1 MNQVSYGKGSAGGS
15 SNESGSLHRAG
26 VAAVLAVHGLLNQ
39 PVSTLPGKV
48 PVEIRLE
55 TLDATDDIACGMSDG
70 STWFIQAK
78 RNVGFDKALRST
90 IEQWSKQPVKE
101 KDSLVLAAST
111 FKGDLS
117 KLQPALDRLS
127 MDPNAIL
134 NPLEEKGRT
143 LLLTELEA
151 IAPGRGQQLF
161 RSVRLLQCPV
171 ERETDASFAHAAAML
186 DGALVAIGTGRSAF
200 RSLRAYFQAAAAD
213 RRRTSPQ
220 DWIQAL
226 NADDIEVFADAK
238 GVTGSRERAR
248 VLALREYRDAW
259 RRRLDRLD
267 LSLLLDSVPE
277 VHIEGLAS
285 NYQIS
290 WQQGSKK
297 ARTAN
302 LYTTIR
308 RNDRFIV
315 TGLPGMGKSSA
326 LVQIAAAL
334 ASDDAAPVP
343 VLLDLKGIGQQIH
356 TPSDINVP
364 RLMSQ
369 ASKLGVETDPTTLEA
384 ALHAEVVRGN
394 VIFLV
399 DGLDETLD
407 KATITAAGLADLLPR
422 LHPKC
427 GFILTT
433 RSNALVAAQQTG
445 LTQVELVTPENLF
458 ESLRTLLEAMSPI
471 KDPNRPQQW
480 LAGKVAWLE
489 KSMNHH
495 KDIWEVPLL
504 ATLTTFRAADGDYSS
519 PNAASLLNQVIQD
532 SVKKWEYRRKS
543 SPPGGNDRELRPEM
557 LIDGFAAIGHAL
569 NSHGPLPIREAEKI
583 IVDGISRWGFSE
595 PLTEELARQILWF
608 WDNSVGIF
616 IEVNGQVQARSRQF
630 AELGDAYWACA
641 STRRSS
647 WLTTALNSSSKREAV
662 KIAAITDAHMAQ
674 DLLDQAENNP
684 DADARCRAL
693 SWMSDLSRDR
703 SVTLDDVSTRRL
715 FKLLGNAA
723 KEGMQFDDAS
733 ERSGLLKELFD
744 SVHAAQHEADG
755 DGWVFTYR
763 LATFPTTPPNRVC
776 RDSVIGT
783 LQLDDARLKLVEALA
798 SLSDS
803 DFDGQAPLTESD
815 VEKIREILKIPIPP
829 QLLPPKV
836 PGQPLTLYA
845 QSFHPITGT
854 ADVAAGAAARI
865 ELFQKDMPATLYAL
879 AKALPHGKSE
889 AITEALRLAGHPD
902 PAPWELGTMFEE
914 FQRQRADLGGWGW
927 LVRTVA
933 SLPDEDSPDDS
944 GDRWRW
950 RALADLIDALDYT
963 NASIPG
969 FSRAATEDHKVIVH
983 WIDAI
988 STAGSIDRA
997 AIVVQARSLLKLA
1010 EHAETDAVTD
1020 LIDEPRLE
1028 RIVLRSR
1035 QLSHEQ
1041 SLAVVPALLSHS
1053 DWISRSAANLL
1064 IGQKHARLADAIR
1077 SSDKKLTP
1085 TARWLSSVVLCTNA
1099 DLPSAD
1105 VRDLLATDDPPQRT
1119 AAAFYLRKF
1128 HEAELEQ
1135 YWETAL
1141 IDDDLSVRY
1150 AAGAIEVVDPQPK
1163 YWSCRWCSSK
1173 NQIEDTTC
1181 RKCDLS
1187 SKPSARDRDDAA
1199 G

>member
-26 VAAVLAVHGLLNQ
+26 VAAVLAVHGLLDQ

-55 TLDATDDIACGMSDG
+55 TLDATDDIACEMGDG

-90 IEQWSKQPVKE
+90 IEQWSKQPVEE
-101 KDSLVLAAST
+101 KDALVLAASL

-117 KLQPALDRLS
+117 KLQAALNRLS
-127 MDPNAIL
+127 TDPNAIL
-134 NPLEEKGRT
+134 NPREEKGRT
-143 LLLTELEA
+143 SLLTELEA
-151 IAPGRGQQLF
+151 TAPGRGQHLLRF
-161 RSVRLLQCPV
+161 VRLLECPV

-186 DGALVAIGTGRSAF
+186 DGTLVATGTGHSAF

-213 RRRTSPQ
+213 RRRTSPE

-226 NADDIEVFADAK
+226 NEDGIEVFADAR
-238 GVTGSRERAR
+238 GVTGSRERAKA
-248 VLALREYRDAW
+248 LALREYRETW
-259 RRRLDRLD
+259 RSRLDRLD
-267 LSLLLDSVPE
+267 LSMLIDGVPE
-277 VHIEGLAS
+277 VQIEGLAS
-285 NYQIS
+285 NYQVS

-297 ARTAN
+297 ARTAS

-356 TPSDINVP
+356 RRSDINVS
-364 RLMSQ
+364 LLTSQ
-369 ASKLGVETDPTTLEA
+369 ASRLGVGTDPTTLEA

-407 KATITAAGLADLLPR
+407 KATTTAAGLADLLPR
-422 LHPKC
+422 IHSKC
-427 GFILTT
+427 GFVLTT
-433 RSNALVAAQQTG
+433 RSNALVAAQQTR
-445 LTQVELVTPENLF
+445 LPQVELVTPKNLF
-458 ESLRTLLEAMSPI
+458 ESLHTLLKAMSSI
-471 KDPNRPQQW
+471 KDPNQPQQW
-480 LAGKVAWLE
+480 LAGKVAWLK

-495 KDIWEVPLL
+495 KDIWGVPLL
-504 ATLTTFRAADGDYSS
+504 ATLTTIRAADGGSS
-519 PNAASLLNQVIQD
+519 WPNAASLLNQVIQD
-532 SVKKWEYRRKS
+532 SVNTWEYHRKS
-543 SPPGGNDRELRPEM
+543 APQGGNGQELRPEM
-557 LIDGFAAIGHAL
+557 LIDGFAAIGHVL
-569 NSHGPLPIREAEKI
+569 NSHGVVPVHEAEQI
-583 IVDGISRWGFSE
+583 LMEEISPWEFSK
-595 PLTEELARQILWF
+595 PITRALARQILWF

-616 IEVNGQVQARSRQF
+616 VDVNGQIQARSRQF
-630 AELGDAYWACA
+630 AELGDAYWACS
-641 STRRSS
+641 STRRNS

-684 DADARCRAL
+684 DAGARCRAL
-693 SWMSDLSRDR
+693 SWVSDFSQDG
-703 SVTLDDVSTRRL
+703 SVTFDDVSTRRL
-715 FKLLGNAA
+715 FTLLENAA
-723 KEGMQFDDAS
+723 KEGLQLDDGD
-733 ERSGLLKELFD
+733 ERSGLLRDLFD
-744 SVHAAQHEADG
+744 SVHAAQRKADG
-755 DGWVFTYR
+755 KGWDFTYR
-763 LATFPTTPPNRVC
+763 LATFPTALPLRAC
-776 RDSVIGT
+776 RDSVIET
-783 LQLDDARLKLVEALA
+783 LQLDDARLRLVEALVV
-798 SLSDS
+798 LSDS
-803 DFDGQAPLTESD
+803 DFDGETPLTESD

-836 PGQPLTLYA
+836 PGQPLTLYP

-865 ELFQKDMPATLYAL
+865 EFFQKDMPSTLYAL
-879 AKALPHGKSE
+879 AKALPHGRSD

-914 FQRQRADLGGWGW
+914 SQRQRADLGGWGW

-933 SLPDEDSPDDS
+933 SLPDEESPEDC

-969 FSRAATEDHKVIVH
+969 FSRAATEDHKVIVQ

-988 STAGSIDRA
+988 STASSINRA
-997 AIVVQARSLLKLA
+997 AIVGQARSLLKLA
-1010 EHAETDAVTD
+1010 EHAESEGLTD

-1028 RIVLRSR
+1028 EVVVEPHR
-1035 QLSHEQ
+1035 LSHEQ

-1064 IGQKHARLADAIR
+1064 ISQKHAPLADAIR
-1077 SSDKKLTP
+1077 SSAMKLTP
-1085 TARWLSSVVLCTNA
+1085 TARWLSSVVLCTNT
-1099 DLPSAD
+1099 DHPSAD
-1105 VRDLLATDDPPQRT
+1105 VRDLLATDNPPQRT

-1150 AAGAIEVVDPQPK
+1150 AAGAIEVVDPQPR

-1181 RKCDLS
+1181 RKCEHS
-1187 SKPSARDRDDAA
+1187 SKPSARDRDDASS
-1199 G
+1199 